1 MAVDEHVGSGSMAG
15 MPSDPTPPRPPDH
28 RPVRAIIDDLATVE
42 RYLVDAPPHSGQGHR
57 TELRAKLDRLK
68 RELAAI
74 DAERRSR

>member
-1 MAVDEHVGSGSMAG
+1 MAG
-15 MPSDPTPPRPPDH
+15 TVPRMSTPKKPRD
-28 RPVRAIIDDLATVE
+28 RATVSNEIREIE

-74 DAERRSR
+74 DADRRSR